1 MESRWWVR
9 SSGVKLLMIREGVK
23 IENRDN
29 MGQCPN
35 FKLGIL
41 KTEGEVS
48 FFQKCPN
55 FNYLSLYGSA
65 IDPQSLPPYPNHQ
78 TYLTLCLRGVG
89 GGPKTSSKNFQCCT
103 LLTWC
108 ILLFWNAF
116 LESCGNLLRNYFVCM
131 CLYIVTCKSNTRRF
145 CNYI

>member
-1 MESRWWVR
+1 MV
-9 SSGVKLLMIREGVK
+9 LTIREGVK

-41 KTEGEVS
+41 KTEGEVCIV
-48 FFQKCPN
+48 QICPN
-55 FNYLSLYGSA
+55 FKYFILYGSA

-89 GGPKTSSKNFQCCT
+89 GPKTSSKNFQCFT
-103 LLTWC
+103 LLTSC
-108 ILLFWNAF
+108 ICFFVMRF
-116 LESCGNLLRNYFVCM
+116 LRAVEICFEIILCACVC
-131 CLYIVTCKSNTRRF
+131 ISSHARVTQEGSVTTSSIHIIIRIKSKT
-145 CNYI
+145 